1 MDRLENLL
9 VKAPQ
14 RGHVRPGHKYIRRWW
29 DANANRWRYEY
40 HIPQHHDD
48 HGNVQAIVLPSP
60 GGKVS
65 VSSEYDPKL
74 KDALKQAGGKWNP
87 ERKEWVFD
95 PKDYAEKVR
104 KSLREALYTP
114 HAFERIRPHLK
125 EGEAAEIPV
134 HPPLPKGP
142 VRVVPISETP
152 PELMDTPIRARIV
165 TDDGPPYIYL
175 KPRNSS
181 RGLDR
186 DAAVQ
191 VLESIPWRE
200 PQKLTD
206 RWALDQ
212 TVFAPPDRPEPW
224 HYEYRVQ
231 GAVPLEG
238 KSEEE
243 WIQEAAKHLAPLA
256 YAQGGVVLRAPSQKY
271 AILPDNG
278 ESSEGPNETT
288 SPAPKGR
295 GAVEQPSLFPE
306 LVGPRRPEL
315 KGAGRKGRVASGRR
329 AYQPLLFPPDMP
341 LQEMAKALG
350 IGPGTRLII
359 KAEERTIPVRRLKW
373 VDRPRER
380 EKVPASHFLMP
391 KERKFPY
398 KNKDGSINCALLRAA
413 ISRAAQHGY
422 PEVER
427 RARALYQRHCGKKE
441 E

>member
-29 DANANRWRYEY
+29 DATANRWRYEY
-40 HIPQHHDD
+40 HTPQHHDD
-48 HGNVQAIVLPSP
+48 HGNTQAMVLPYL

-74 KDALKQAGGKWNP
+74 KDALKRAGGKWDAK
-87 ERKEWVFD
+87 RKEWVFH

-104 KSLREALYTP
+104 PGLREALYTP

-125 EGEAAEIPV
+125 EGEAAEISV

-142 VRVVPISETP
+142 VRVVPVSETP
-152 PELMDTPIRARIV
+152 QELKETPIRARIV
-165 TDDGPPYIYL
+165 TDGGSPYLYMEPL
-175 KPRNSS
+175 SS
-181 RGLDR
+181 ARGLDR

-191 VLESIPWRE
+191 ILESIPWRD
-200 PQKLTD
+200 PDTAYYLSFD
-206 RWALDQ
+206 P
-212 TVFAPPDRPEPW
+212 VVVMPPDRVEPW
-224 HYEYRVQ
+224 HYAYPVRGIVS
-231 GAVPLEG
+231 LEG
-238 KSEEE
+238 ESEEE
-243 WIQEAAKHLAPLA
+243 LVQEAAKHLAPLA

-271 AILPDNG
+271 VILPDNG
-278 ESSEGPNETT
+278 EASGGPDGTT
-288 SPAPKGR
+288 SPAPKER
-295 GAVEQPSLFPE
+295 GAAEQPSLFPE
-306 LVGPRRPEL
+306 LVGPRRSDP
-315 KGAGRKGRVASGRR
+315 KGAGRKGRAAGTRQ
-329 AYQPLLFPPDMP
+329 AYQPPLFPPDMP
-341 LQEMAKALG
+341 LHEMAKALG

-427 RARALYQRHCGKKE
+427 RARALYQRHCGKKKE